1 MSTLEMIMMVSDYR
15 DLNLVII
22 KQDLRMETS
31 ENSLLALL
39 LLNDLYCIFQKCI
52 FSSYFIL
59 SFRHAAKKLVI
70 LLCTHL

>member
-1 MSTLEMIMMVSDYR
+1 
-15 DLNLVII
+15 
-22 KQDLRMETS
+22 METS

-59 SFRHAAKKLVI
+59 SFRHAAKKTGYSFVYPSSNVGCQIQISSI
-70 LLCTHL
+70 L